1 MIQIIL
7 SHTMKSQT
15 KIAKVV
21 GNLFKIYFP
30 YSPDT
35 VIQVRQ
41 LEGRKYI
48 SDRKPKHW
56 TCPISTVNALALR
69 KFGFELSGL
78 TSKELDTILEPF
90 GKAANEIKPVEVPSF
105 KKQLY
110 PFQKTGVGFLEAKN
124 GRALIADEMGLGK
137 TIQTLAYLENNPRM
151 RPAVIVCPASLK
163 LNWKREIREGM
174 EAEVEILSGK
184 KPWDIFCIDI
194 IIINYDI
201 LADWIDYI
209 EGINPKIIITD
220 ECHYYKSSKTNR
232 TKAVRKLAKGVPHF
246 IALSGTPIVNRPIEI
261 YNAASIINPM
271 LFTNFWSYANKY
283 CGAKHN
289 GFGWDFSGSSNTEE
303 LHEILTKSI
312 MIRRKKKDVLKDLPD
327 KVRSFIPF
335 EINNIKEYKQAENN
349 FITYIKETKGE
360 KAAEKAK
367 GAKILV
373 QIEALKQLAVAGKMD
388 SAIEWIY
395 DFLETG
401 EKLVI
406 FAIHKFVITR
416 LMNEFKDVAVKIDG
430 SVSLVDRDK
439 AVQTFQSSSKAQ
451 LLVGNMKAAGLGIT
465 LTAASNVAVIELPWT
480 PGELDQAE
488 DRTHRIGQN
497 NSVNIHYL
505 LAAGT
510 IESDIAY
517 MLDRKRKVLDAVL
530 DGKVTEDESLFSEIM
545 NKYLLN

>member
-1 MIQIIL
+1 
-7 SHTMKSQT
+7 MKPQT

-30 YSPDT
+30 YNPDT
-35 VIQVRQ
+35 VTQIRQ

-48 SDRKPKHW
+48 SDGKPKYW

-69 KFGFELSGL
+69 SFGFGLSGL
-78 TSKELDTILEPF
+78 TKKEMEIIIEGIPTRSSS
-90 GKAANEIKPVEVPSF
+90 IKPIWPSTF
-105 KKQLY
+105 KKQPY
-110 PFQKTGVGFLEAKN
+110 SFQPYGVGFLEAKN

-151 RPAVIVCPASLK
+151 RPAVIVCPTTLK
-163 LNWKREIREGM
+163 LNWKQEIQECM

-184 KPWDIFCIDI
+184 KPWDIFCNDI

-201 LADWIDYI
+201 LADWIYYI
-209 EGINPKIIITD
+209 KEINPKVIITD
-220 ECHYYKSSKTNR
+220 ECHYYKSNKANR
-232 TKAVRKLAKGVPHF
+232 TKAVKKLAKGVPHF
-246 IALSGTPIVNRPIEI
+246 IALSGTPILNRPIEI
-261 YNAASIINPM
+261 YNAASIINPT

-289 GFGWDFSGSSNTEE
+289 GFGWDFNGSSNTEE
-303 LHEILTKSI
+303 LHEILTRSI

-335 EINNIKEYKQAENN
+335 EINNGKEYKQAENN
-349 FITYIKETKGE
+349 FITYIKETKG
-360 KAAEKAK
+360 KQAAEKAK

-416 LMNEFKDVAVKIDG
+416 LMSEFKNIAVKIDG
-430 SVSLVDRDK
+430 SVNLIDRDR
-439 AVQTFQSSSKAQ
+439 AVQAFQSDSKAQ
-451 LLVGNMKAAGLGIT
+451 LLVGNIKAAGLGIT

-488 DRTHRIGQN
+488 DRAHRIGQK